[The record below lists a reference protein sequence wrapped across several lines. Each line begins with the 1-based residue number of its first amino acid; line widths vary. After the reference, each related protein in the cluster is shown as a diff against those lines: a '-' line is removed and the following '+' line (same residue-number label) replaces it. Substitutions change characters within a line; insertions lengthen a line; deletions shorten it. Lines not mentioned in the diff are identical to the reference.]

1 MLESGPSISGYN
13 APVAWN
19 EEQDRVPNV
28 RAATLED
35 ADAIAEVHVIS
46 WQESYR
52 GLIPQSVLDTL
63 SIPDRKVAW
72 RNVFAH
78 LGRYPVY
85 VVEEERQILGFG
97 NGGACRSEALG
108 QEMEVYAIYLL
119 ARAQRQGIG
128 SKLLRAVM
136 SDFVVDGK
144 KSAGLWVLRDNAIA
158 RKFYEK
164 FGALPVGERIEH
176 RPEYDRPEVGYAWP
190 DLKRSFGG

>member
-1 MLESGPSISGYN
+1 M
-13 APVAWN
+13 
-19 EEQDRVPNV
+19 PNV
-28 RAATLED
+28 RAATPED
-35 ADAIAEVHVIS
+35 AEAIAEVHVTS

-72 RNVFAH
+72 RNAFTG

-119 ARAQRQGIG
+119 ARAQRQGNG

-144 KSAGLWVLRDNAIA
+144 KSAGLWVLRDNDIA

-164 FGALPVGERIEH
+164 FGALPVSERIEH